1 MKKRKAP
8 EIEPPSE
15 GMLIGYARVSTEDQ
29 SLDAQVARLISV
41 GCHPDHIHTDQVSAV
56 SKRRP
61 GLAMLLKDVREG
73 DTVVVVS
80 LDRFARSLSEL
91 IRRLEDF
98 DKRGIHF
105 KSLSQSIDTSTSVG
119 RLILHVLGAVAEF
132 ERALIAER
140 TKRSMQYRKSQGAK
154 FGREWKLPPDKRK
167 AVADMV
173 RQGVRT
179 VDIAKQFGISRGSVR
194 NYSKHVKKRRRPG
207 RPPVSEK

>member
-1 MKKRKAP
+1 MTKQD
-8 EIEPPSE
+8 E
-15 GMLIGYARVSTEDQ
+15 GGGLLIGYARVSTEDQ
-29 SLDAQVARLISV
+29 NLDAQIATLIRA
-41 GCHPDHIHTDQVSAV
+41 GCDPDHIHTDQVSAV

-61 GLAMLLKDVREG
+61 GMALLLKDVREG

-91 IRRLEDF
+91 IKRLEDF

-140 TKRSMQYRKSQGAK
+140 TKRSMQHRKSQGAK
-154 FGREWKLPPDKRK
+154 FGREWKLTPEKRRE
-167 AVADMV
+167 VAALV

-179 VDIAKQFGISRGSVR
+179 VDIAKRFGISRGSVR
-194 NYSKHVKKRRRPG
+194 NYSKHVKKRRPRG
-207 RPPVSEK
+207 RPPVNEK